1 MVSSEDNEP
10 VVGASVLV
18 VGTSLG
24 VTTDIDGKFVIQ
36 NVPGTAKEIRVSY
49 IGMQSQNMA
58 ISKGMMRIVLK
69 IDAQVL
75 DEVVVTAM
83 GISRNKKALGYA
95 ATSVKGDE
103 IANSRTVNPMNA
115 LQGKVAGVDIS
126 TAPGPGATQNVIIR
140 GASSFGNNQPLYV
153 VDGVPI
159 TNEQNRSGDDL
170 NDQVDFGSGI
180 NALNPD
186 DIADMT
192 VLKGAAATA
201 LYGSRAANGVVMI
214 TTKSG
219 QNTHGKVQVVYD
231 GGYTISRVGR
241 LPDEQTQFGQGW
253 SGMSGGPNLH
263 ENGNWGAAYDG
274 KDRVWGNIVDDEQ
287 LVKPYAYLKNRVRD
301 FYDLGRN
308 YKNALSL
315 SGGTERTNYFVSLSQ
330 NSVDGVIPTSQDS
343 YNRYTLATRGSH
355 QAGKVK
361 VSTSINVSAEKTKA
375 VGSGQGA
382 SLHRSLYE
390 IANDISIVD
399 LKDYNNKFHNLDNY
413 FTYYGTNPYYVLH
426 ENGAVQR
433 KYKFF
438 GKFQLD
444 YDVLKELKATY
455 RFGGDYET
463 SRSDT
468 HIAPTQITEGSNND
482 GYVTEVAGNYTEKR
496 IERMQLNHDFMLSY
510 NHNFGE
516 DLSLGVIAGF
526 NANERKYSELSGSVN
541 SIDVPGF
548 YNLTN
553 SRQPAVSEQ
562 YKSTRRLVGLYMNA
576 DLGFRDYLYLTL
588 TARNDS
594 SYPHYFHR
602 RIIPRSTP
610 GATLSFLLT
619 DFLEK
624 KGVKPG
630 IVDFAKMRV
639 AYGMTGNDAD
649 LYYVYDRFVAASS
662 SNPGYPNVDD
672 LTFPL
677 NGVNSYSVS
686 NRLGNSNLKPEL
698 TSEFEVGLEANFFKN
713 RVGIDFSYY
722 NRYTK
727 DLIEVLPKDP
737 STGYTSQI
745 GNLGDVRNQGFELT
759 LNLTPVRLKDF
770 EWRLTSGDM
779 SA

>member
-1 MVSSEDNEP
+1 MMLIYLFFSIGLLTAQDATVQGIVVSSEDNEP

-463 SRSDT
+463 S
-468 HIAPTQITEGSNND
+468 
-482 GYVTEVAGNYTEKR
+482 
-496 IERMQLNHDFMLSY
+496 F
-510 NHNFGE
+510 HN
-516 DLSLGVIAGF
+516 A
-526 NANERKYSELSGSVN
+526 
-541 SIDVPGF
+541 
-548 YNLTN
+548 
-553 SRQPAVSEQ
+553 
-562 YKSTRRLVGLYMNA
+562 
-576 DLGFRDYLYLTL
+576 
-588 TARNDS
+588 
-594 SYPHYFHR
+594 
-602 RIIPRSTP
+602 
-610 GATLSFLLT
+610 
-619 DFLEK
+619 
-624 KGVKPG
+624 
-630 IVDFAKMRV
+630 
-639 AYGMTGNDAD
+639 
-649 LYYVYDRFVAASS
+649 
-662 SNPGYPNVDD
+662 
-672 LTFPL
+672 
-677 NGVNSYSVS
+677 
-686 NRLGNSNLKPEL
+686 
-698 TSEFEVGLEANFFKN
+698 FF
-713 RVGIDFSYY
+713 
-722 NRYTK
+722 
-727 DLIEVLPKDP
+727 
-737 STGYTSQI
+737 
-745 GNLGDVRNQGFELT
+745 
-759 LNLTPVRLKDF
+759 
-770 EWRLTSGDM
+770 
-779 SA
+779 

>member
-1 MVSSEDNEP
+1 MKGRIVMMLIYLFFSIGLLTAQDATVQGIVVSSEDNEP

-562 YKSTRRLVGLYMNA
+562 YKRPAV
-576 DLGFRDYLYLTL
+576 
-588 TARNDS
+588 
-594 SYPHYFHR
+594 
-602 RIIPRSTP
+602 
-610 GATLSFLLT
+610 
-619 DFLEK
+619 
-624 KGVKPG
+624 
-630 IVDFAKMRV
+630 
-639 AYGMTGNDAD
+639 
-649 LYYVYDRFVAASS
+649 
-662 SNPGYPNVDD
+662 
-672 LTFPL
+672 
-677 NGVNSYSVS
+677 
-686 NRLGNSNLKPEL
+686 
-698 TSEFEVGLEANFFKN
+698 
-713 RVGIDFSYY
+713 
-722 NRYTK
+722 
-727 DLIEVLPKDP
+727 
-737 STGYTSQI
+737 
-745 GNLGDVRNQGFELT
+745 
-759 LNLTPVRLKDF
+759 
-770 EWRLTSGDM
+770 W
-779 SA
+779 SACT

>member
-1 MVSSEDNEP
+1 MSFITQKIYLLFIFPFIFFGILIDISSFVLNKIKFIYNKLNLKEGIMKGRIVMMLIYLFFSIGLLTAQDATVQGIVVSSEDNEP

-382 SLHRSLYE
+382 SLHRSLSMRLPT
-390 IANDISIVD
+390 IS
-399 LKDYNNKFHNLDNY
+399 
-413 FTYYGTNPYYVLH
+413 
-426 ENGAVQR
+426 
-433 KYKFF
+433 
-438 GKFQLD
+438 
-444 YDVLKELKATY
+444 
-455 RFGGDYET
+455 
-463 SRSDT
+463 
-468 HIAPTQITEGSNND
+468 
-482 GYVTEVAGNYTEKR
+482 
-496 IERMQLNHDFMLSY
+496 
-510 NHNFGE
+510 
-516 DLSLGVIAGF
+516 
-526 NANERKYSELSGSVN
+526 
-541 SIDVPGF
+541 
-548 YNLTN
+548 
-553 SRQPAVSEQ
+553 
-562 YKSTRRLVGLYMNA
+562 
-576 DLGFRDYLYLTL
+576 
-588 TARNDS
+588 
-594 SYPHYFHR
+594 
-602 RIIPRSTP
+602 
-610 GATLSFLLT
+610 
-619 DFLEK
+619 
-624 KGVKPG
+624 
-630 IVDFAKMRV
+630 
-639 AYGMTGNDAD
+639 
-649 LYYVYDRFVAASS
+649 
-662 SNPGYPNVDD
+662 
-672 LTFPL
+672 PL
-677 NGVNSYSVS
+677 W
-686 NRLGNSNLKPEL
+686 
-698 TSEFEVGLEANFFKN
+698 
-713 RVGIDFSYY
+713 I
-722 NRYTK
+722 
-727 DLIEVLPKDP
+727 
-737 STGYTSQI
+737 
-745 GNLGDVRNQGFELT
+745 
-759 LNLTPVRLKDF
+759 
-770 EWRLTSGDM
+770 
-779 SA
+779 

>member
-1 MVSSEDNEP
+1 MSFITQKIYLLFIFPFIFFGILIDISSFVLNKIKFIYNKLNLKEGIMKGRIVMMLIYLFFSIGLLTAQDATVQGIVVSSEDNEP

-482 GYVTEVAGNYTEKR
+482 GYVTEVAGKLY
-496 IERMQLNHDFMLSY
+496 
-510 NHNFGE
+510 GE
-516 DLSLGVIAGF
+516 
-526 NANERKYSELSGSVN
+526 
-541 SIDVPGF
+541 
-548 YNLTN
+548 T
-553 SRQPAVSEQ
+553 
-562 YKSTRRLVGLYMNA
+562 
-576 DLGFRDYLYLTL
+576 
-588 TARNDS
+588 
-594 SYPHYFHR
+594 H
-602 RIIPRSTP
+602 
-610 GATLSFLLT
+610 
-619 DFLEK
+619 
-624 KGVKPG
+624 
-630 IVDFAKMRV
+630 
-639 AYGMTGNDAD
+639 
-649 LYYVYDRFVAASS
+649 
-662 SNPGYPNVDD
+662 
-672 LTFPL
+672 
-677 NGVNSYSVS
+677 
-686 NRLGNSNLKPEL
+686 
-698 TSEFEVGLEANFFKN
+698 
-713 RVGIDFSYY
+713 
-722 NRYTK
+722 
-727 DLIEVLPKDP
+727 
-737 STGYTSQI
+737 
-745 GNLGDVRNQGFELT
+745 
-759 LNLTPVRLKDF
+759 
-770 EWRLTSGDM
+770 
-779 SA
+779 

>member
-1 MVSSEDNEP
+1 MSFITQKIYLLFIFPFIFFGILIDISSFVLNKIKFIYNKLNLKEGIMKGRIVMMLIYLFFSIGLLTAQDATVQGIVVSSEDNEP

-482 GYVTEVAGNYTEKR
+482 GYVTEVE
-496 IERMQLNHDFMLSY
+496 
-510 NHNFGE
+510 
-516 DLSLGVIAGF
+516 
-526 NANERKYSELSGSVN
+526 
-541 SIDVPGF
+541 
-548 YNLTN
+548 
-553 SRQPAVSEQ
+553 
-562 YKSTRRLVGLYMNA
+562 
-576 DLGFRDYLYLTL
+576 
-588 TARNDS
+588 
-594 SYPHYFHR
+594 
-602 RIIPRSTP
+602 
-610 GATLSFLLT
+610 
-619 DFLEK
+619 
-624 KGVKPG
+624 
-630 IVDFAKMRV
+630 
-639 AYGMTGNDAD
+639 
-649 LYYVYDRFVAASS
+649 
-662 SNPGYPNVDD
+662 
-672 LTFPL
+672 
-677 NGVNSYSVS
+677 
-686 NRLGNSNLKPEL
+686 
-698 TSEFEVGLEANFFKN
+698 
-713 RVGIDFSYY
+713 
-722 NRYTK
+722 
-727 DLIEVLPKDP
+727 
-737 STGYTSQI
+737 I
-745 GNLGDVRNQGFELT
+745 GRAHV
-759 LNLTPVRLKDF
+759 
-770 EWRLTSGDM
+770 
-779 SA
+779 

>member
-1 MVSSEDNEP
+1 MSFITQKIYLLFIFPFIFFGILIDISSFVLNKIKFIYNKLNLKEGIMKGRIVMMLIYLFFSIGLLTAQDATVQGIVVSSEDNEP

-413 FTYYGTNPYYVLH
+413 FTYYGTNPYYVRR
-426 ENGAVQR
+426 AAQVQIFR
-433 KYKFF
+433 
-438 GKFQLD
+438 Q
-444 YDVLKELKATY
+444 V
-455 RFGGDYET
+455 
-463 SRSDT
+463 
-468 HIAPTQITEGSNND
+468 P
-482 GYVTEVAGNYTEKR
+482 AG
-496 IERMQLNHDFMLSY
+496 L
-510 NHNFGE
+510 
-516 DLSLGVIAGF
+516 
-526 NANERKYSELSGSVN
+526 
-541 SIDVPGF
+541 
-548 YNLTN
+548 
-553 SRQPAVSEQ
+553 
-562 YKSTRRLVGLYMNA
+562 
-576 DLGFRDYLYLTL
+576 
-588 TARNDS
+588 
-594 SYPHYFHR
+594 
-602 RIIPRSTP
+602 
-610 GATLSFLLT
+610 
-619 DFLEK
+619 
-624 KGVKPG
+624 
-630 IVDFAKMRV
+630 
-639 AYGMTGNDAD
+639 
-649 LYYVYDRFVAASS
+649 
-662 SNPGYPNVDD
+662 
-672 LTFPL
+672 
-677 NGVNSYSVS
+677 
-686 NRLGNSNLKPEL
+686 
-698 TSEFEVGLEANFFKN
+698 
-713 RVGIDFSYY
+713 
-722 NRYTK
+722 
-727 DLIEVLPKDP
+727 
-737 STGYTSQI
+737 
-745 GNLGDVRNQGFELT
+745 
-759 LNLTPVRLKDF
+759 
-770 EWRLTSGDM
+770 
-779 SA
+779 

>member
-1 MVSSEDNEP
+1 MSFITQKIYLLFIFPFIFFGILIDISSFVLNKIKFIYNKLNLKEGIMKGRIVMMLIYLFFSIGLLTAQDATVQGIVVSSEDNEP

-541 SIDVPGF
+541 SIDVAGF
-548 YNLTN
+548 Y
-553 SRQPAVSEQ
+553 
-562 YKSTRRLVGLYMNA
+562 
-576 DLGFRDYLYLTL
+576 
-588 TARNDS
+588 
-594 SYPHYFHR
+594 
-602 RIIPRSTP
+602 
-610 GATLSFLLT
+610 
-619 DFLEK
+619 
-624 KGVKPG
+624 
-630 IVDFAKMRV
+630 IV
-639 AYGMTGNDAD
+639 T
-649 LYYVYDRFVAASS
+649 
-662 SNPGYPNVDD
+662 
-672 LTFPL
+672 
-677 NGVNSYSVS
+677 
-686 NRLGNSNLKPEL
+686 
-698 TSEFEVGLEANFFKN
+698 
-713 RVGIDFSYY
+713 
-722 NRYTK
+722 
-727 DLIEVLPKDP
+727 
-737 STGYTSQI
+737 
-745 GNLGDVRNQGFELT
+745 
-759 LNLTPVRLKDF
+759 
-770 EWRLTSGDM
+770 
-779 SA
+779 

>member
-1 MVSSEDNEP
+1 MMLIYLFFSIGLLTAQDATVQGIVVSSEDNEP

-516 DLSLGVIAGF
+516 DLSWVSL
-526 NANERKYSELSGSVN
+526 
-541 SIDVPGF
+541 
-548 YNLTN
+548 
-553 SRQPAVSEQ
+553 PA
-562 YKSTRRLVGLYMNA
+562 
-576 DLGFRDYLYLTL
+576 
-588 TARNDS
+588 
-594 SYPHYFHR
+594 
-602 RIIPRSTP
+602 STP
-610 GATLSFLLT
+610 
-619 DFLEK
+619 
-624 KGVKPG
+624 
-630 IVDFAKMRV
+630 M
-639 AYGMTGNDAD
+639 
-649 LYYVYDRFVAASS
+649 
-662 SNPGYPNVDD
+662 
-672 LTFPL
+672 
-677 NGVNSYSVS
+677 SVS
-686 NRLGNSNLKPEL
+686 TANL
-698 TSEFEVGLEANFFKN
+698 A
-713 RVGIDFSYY
+713 
-722 NRYTK
+722 
-727 DLIEVLPKDP
+727 VL
-737 STGYTSQI
+737 STPLMS
-745 GNLGDVRNQGFELT
+745 
-759 LNLTPVRLKDF
+759 PV
-770 EWRLTSGDM
+770 SII
-779 SA
+779 